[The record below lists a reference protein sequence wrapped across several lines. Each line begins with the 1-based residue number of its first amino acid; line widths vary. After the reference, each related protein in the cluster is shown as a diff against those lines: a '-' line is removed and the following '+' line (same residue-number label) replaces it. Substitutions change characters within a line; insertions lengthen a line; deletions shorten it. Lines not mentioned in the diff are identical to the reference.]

1 MLSGIRKRF
10 TYANVAVTLAL
21 VFAMSGGAYA
31 ASRYVIT
38 STKQISP
45 KVLKTLKGKAGPAG
59 ASGAQGPAGAAGPAG
74 ALGPT
79 GPKGETGKEGSPG
92 KNGENG
98 KDGTTGFTATLPSGK
113 TEEGDWS
120 LTQGASSETLVST
133 GVSFGIPL
141 AEAPAPRLIRADGK
155 EVIFNK
161 EKAEVEEVT
170 PSTSCL
176 GSAAEPKANPGD
188 LCVYLYHEDG
198 LVREQGTPVPAICAL
213 GSGSGSGRCAF
224 EPSLQNWGADR
235 SGFGL
240 VAFVEAGLV
249 EVEGTW
255 AVTAE

>member
-10 TYANVAVTLAL
+10 TYTNVALTLAL

-45 KVLKTLKGKAGPAG
+45 KVLNALKGKAGAN
-59 ASGAQGPAGAAGPAG
+59 GAQGPAGAAGPGGPQGPAG
-74 ALGPT
+74 TPGA
-79 GPKGETGKEGSPG
+79 KGETGKEGSPG

-98 KDGTTGFTATLPSGK
+98 KNGTTGFTTTLPSGK

-120 LTQGASSETLVST
+120 LIQVVSSETLVGT

-141 AEAPAPRLIRADGK
+141 AEAPVPRLIRADGK
-155 EVIFNK
+155 EVVFNK
-161 EKAEVEEVT
+161 ESAEVEEVT
-170 PSTSCL
+170 PATSCL
-176 GSAAEPKANPGD
+176 GSVAEPKANPGD
-188 LCVYLYHEDG
+188 LCVYMYHENG
-198 LVREQGTPVPAICAL
+198 LVSEKGTPFPAVCAL
-213 GSGSGSGRCAF
+213 GSGSGGGECA
-224 EPSLQNWGADR
+224 ERVDMEKWGADR

-240 VAFVEAGLV
+240 TAFVQAGLV